1 MGGGRTATVLL
12 ILGALCLT
20 LACLV
25 MLLAPEANAAPAD
38 GGLKLNPI
46 QILGTGESDK
56 QAPR

>member
-1 MGGGRTATVLL
+1 MGGGRAATVL
-12 ILGALCLT
+12 ILGELCLT

-46 QILGTGESDK
+46 QIVGTGESNK